1 MALHE
6 IVSLESSFFS
16 YGIGD
21 SQKARSHSS
30 KTDYSLCWG
39 HGCCDGS
46 VSPINDGDGSMSS
59 INDGEGGFGAS
70 TGGKSFGRISGR
82 IYCRIKDSELSS
94 WVGLEFP
101 HMPQIW
107 APQMWF

>member
-1 MALHE
+1 MG
-6 IVSLESSFFS
+6 LETAKRPGHTPQRPTTA
-16 YGIGD
+16 YAGE
-21 SQKARSHSS
+21 
-30 KTDYSLCWG
+30 G